1 MAETAGNATTME
13 EIAPAVA
20 TETATLVSP
29 QVDIPNFLNGIE
41 TTRIEN
47 FIT

>member
-20 TETATLVSP
+20 TETATLKVVP
-29 QVDIPNFLNGIE
+29 VWV
-41 TTRIEN
+41 TEN
-47 FIT
+47 QDLDSDASGNWVG